1 MNKYQTIAIN
11 MNEIKFKNIDE
22 CKGFINALKLT
33 GQPVPDW
40 ATKQLEEFDK
50 QAKLKSGASDSKTP
64 IYDTLIA
71 NAPFQP
77 VDPNKLM
84 CIESTV
90 DQLLSDAPNAIE
102 PGLLLGRIQCGKTDT
117 FENII
122 GLAFDKGVDIA
133 IVLTKGTNPL
143 TEQTIKRMEKDYRFF
158 ARSNNLKQ
166 KATISIYDIMK
177 IYKQGLVQ
185 AVVDKEKTVIVC
197 KKQKK
202 NLEHLMELFK
212 YKCPYLR
219 QKKVLV
225 VDDEADFASR
235 NYRSSKN
242 NNSNL
247 QAAAADLAIISQ
259 QIDDFRLI
267 PLYCRYLQVTAT
279 PYCLY
284 LQPEGYINLVG
295 GKAMPFRPRFTSVVP
310 VHDKY
315 VGGKQY
321 FEESKV
327 PNSMYS
333 YLYHKIDEKCL
344 DVLGK
349 PDMRYVNNPTTS
361 KNIFGLTY
369 AIMSYLMATAIRR
382 IQRRE
387 QGYNYQSSALIHV
400 ELFKK
405 NHTWQEQVIERINKA
420 IGDFFVKGTT
430 NDTWIVMANILCMID
445 LKTSIQAGINEGK
458 IIVRIPDIQEVSDE
472 LKQMF
477 VSKDIRIQIVN
488 SNQDVK
494 SLLDAASGELR
505 LDAAANIFI
514 GGNILDRG
522 ITIKNMLCFFYGRNP
537 RNFQQDTVLQHA
549 RMYGARDLEDMAVT
563 RMHTTDRIYQV
574 LSRMNALDDQL
585 REWFLSGK
593 DTNDSN
599 AVFVGY
605 DANIKPCSP
614 QKIQASNAL
623 SLKGEKRILPVGFW
637 TGSATST
644 KKTMDEIDNLI
655 LTSKNYSKKDKDG
668 FFMMDKD
675 EVANIIKK
683 IRTTYKY
690 DAKYNNKERTNDIEE
705 LLCALE
711 YCCDQSRGKI
721 YALHRTNRNMSRIR
735 QNGGFVDAPDDGN
748 KDLAP
753 ARIIS
758 KDIPVVMF
766 IRQNGK
772 KELNQYGDNIGW
784 NDAPFY
790 WPVLLTQKELTP
802 VMYTI
807 EQI

>member
-1 MNKYQTIAIN
+1 MTLAEIETTITTLRN
-11 MNEIKFKNIDE
+11 M
-22 CKGFINALKLT
+22 GY
-33 GQPVPDW
+33 
-40 ATKQLEEFDK
+40 
-50 QAKLKSGASDSKTP
+50 SDSDQVLKDALAKRDALLAQANCTNTP

-71 NAPFQP
+71 NAPFKP
-77 VDPNKLM
+77 VDPNKIK

-90 DQLLSDAPNAIE
+90 EQLLANVPNAIE

-122 GLAFDKGVDIA
+122 GLAFDKGIDIA

-177 IYKQGLVQ
+177 IHKQGLVQ

-202 NLEHLMELFK
+202 NLEHLMDLFK
-212 YKCPYLR
+212 YKCPFLR

-235 NYRSSKN
+235 NYRSAK
-242 NNSNL
+242 NSNVNL
-247 QAAAADLAIISQ
+247 QGASADLAIISQ

-267 PLYCRYLQVTAT
+267 PIYCRYLQVTAT

-295 GKAMPFRPRFTSVVP
+295 GKAMPFRPRFTTLVP

-315 VGGKQY
+315 IGGKQY
-321 FEESKV
+321 FEDSQV
-327 PNSMYS
+327 ANSMYS
-333 YLYHKIDEKCL
+333 YLYHRIDDKCL
-344 DVLGK
+344 EVLGK
-349 PDMRYVNNPTTS
+349 PDMRYVNNPSTS

-387 QGYNYQSSALIHV
+387 EGFNYQSSALIHV

-405 NHTWQEQVIERINKA
+405 NHDWQKQVVDRIVKA
-420 IGDFFVKGTT
+420 IDDFFVNDQT
-430 NDTWIVMANILCMID
+430 NDPWISVASILCCID
-445 LKTSIQAGINEGK
+445 LNLSIKAGIKEKK
-458 IIVRIPDIQEVSDE
+458 IKVSVPDYKEVGEE
-472 LKQMF
+472 LKKMF
-477 VSKDIRIQIVN
+477 IAKDFRIQIVN

-522 ITIKNMLCFFYGRNP
+522 ITIRNMLCFFYGRNP
-537 RNFQQDTVLQHA
+537 KNFQQDTVLQHA

-563 RMHTTDRIYQV
+563 RMHTSARIYQT
-574 LSRMNALDDQL
+574 LSRINALDNQL
-585 REWFLSGK
+585 REWFIAGNAN
-593 DTNDSN
+593 NDSN
-599 AVFVGY
+599 AIFVGY
-605 DANIKPCSP
+605 DSNIRPCSP

-623 SLKGEKRILPVGFW
+623 SLRGEKRILPIGFW
-637 TGSATST
+637 TGSASST

-655 LTSKNYSKKDKDG
+655 TSSKNYAKKDKDG
-668 FFMMDKD
+668 FFMMEKE
-675 EVANIIKK
+675 EVTNIIKK

-690 DAKYNNKERTNDIEE
+690 DAKYLNKERVKDMDEF
-705 LLCALE
+705 LCALE
-711 YCCDQSRGKI
+711 YCCSQSKGKI
-721 YALHRTNRNMSRIR
+721 YALHRTNRNMTRIR
-735 QNGGFVDAPDDGN
+735 QNGGFIDSPDDG
-748 KDLAP
+748 KIDLAP
-753 ARIIS
+753 ARIIA

-772 KELNQYGDNIGW
+772 KEINQYGDNIGW

-807 EQI
+807 EQS

>member
-1 MNKYQTIAIN
+1 MK
-11 MNEIKFKNIDE
+11 EIVFNNIDE
-22 CKGFINALKLT
+22 CKGFINALTMT
-33 GQPVPDW
+33 GQSIPDW
-40 ATKQLEEFDK
+40 AKKQLEEFEK
-50 QAKLKSGASDSKTP
+50 QAKIKNCTSDSTTP

-71 NAPFQP
+71 NAPFKP
-77 VDPNKLM
+77 VDPEKM
-84 CIESTV
+84 KCIETTV
-90 DQLLSDAPNAIE
+90 EKLLSDEPNAIE

-122 GLAFDKGVDIA
+122 GLAFDKGIDIA
-133 IVLTKGTNPL
+133 IVFTKGTTSL

-158 ARSNNLKQ
+158 TRSNNLKQ
-166 KATISIYDIMK
+166 KATISIFDIMK
-177 IYKQGLVQ
+177 IYRQGLIK
-185 AVVDKEKTVIVC
+185 ATVDKEKTVIVC

-219 QKKVLV
+219 EKKVLV

-235 NYRSSKN
+235 NYRNSKN
-242 NNSNL
+242 NNINL
-247 QAAAADLAIISQ
+247 KGADAELAKISQ
-259 QIDDFRLI
+259 QIDDFRLVPI
-267 PLYCRYLQVTAT
+267 YCRYLQVTAT

-310 VHDKY
+310 IHDRY
-315 VGGKQY
+315 IGGKQY

-327 PNSMYS
+327 PESMYS

-349 PDMRYVNNPTTS
+349 PDLRYVNNSTTS
-361 KNIFGLTY
+361 KNIYGLTY
-369 AIMSYLMATAIRR
+369 ALMSYLMATAIRR

-387 QGYNYQSSALIHV
+387 ESFNYQSSALIHV

-405 NHTWQEQVIERINKA
+405 NHNWQQLVIERVKKA
-420 IGDFFVKGTT
+420 IGDFFISGQT
-430 NDTWIVMANILCMID
+430 NDTWILTAGVHCYTD
-445 LKTSIQAGINEGK
+445 LRLSITAGIKEGK
-458 IIVRIPDIQEVSDE
+458 INVRMPDEKEIYKE
-472 LKQMF
+472 LKDMF
-477 VSKDIRIQIVN
+477 IANDIRIQIVN
-488 SNQDVK
+488 SDQDVK

-522 ITIKNMLCFFYGRNP
+522 ITIRNMLCFFYGRNP

-563 RMHTTDRIYQV
+563 RMHTTERIYQI

-585 REWFLSGK
+585 REWFISGK
-593 DTNDSN
+593 DINDSN

-605 DANIKPCSP
+605 DSNIRPCAP

-623 SLKGEKRILPVGFW
+623 SLKGGKRILPIGFW

-644 KKTMDEIDNLI
+644 KKTMEKIDNLI
-655 LTSKNYSKKDKDG
+655 TSSKNYKKKDKDG
-668 FFMMDKD
+668 FFMMEKD
-675 EVANIIKK
+675 EVANIIKEIK
-683 IRTTYKY
+683 TTYKY
-690 DAKYNNKERTNDIEE
+690 DAKYSNKERAKDLDE

-711 YCCDQSRGKI
+711 YCCDQSHGEV
-721 YALHRTNRNMSRIR
+721 YALHRTNRNMTRIR
-735 QNGGFVDAPDDGN
+735 QNGGFIDSPDDG
-748 KDLAP
+748 KTDLAP
-753 ARIIS
+753 ARVIAQT
-758 KDIPVVMF
+758 IPVMMF
-766 IRQNGK
+766 LRQNGE
-772 KELNQYGDNIGW
+772 KELNQYNENIGW

-802 VMYTI
+802 AMYTI
-807 EQI
+807 EQS

>member
-1 MNKYQTIAIN
+1 MK
-11 MNEIKFKNIDE
+11 EIKFNNIDE
-22 CKGFINALKLT
+22 CKGFINALTMT
-33 GQPVPDW
+33 GQSVPDW
-40 ATKQLEEFDK
+40 AKKQLEEFEK
-50 QAKLKSGASDSKTP
+50 QAKLKNGTADSKTP

-71 NAPFQP
+71 NAPFKP
-77 VDPNKLM
+77 VDPNKIK

-90 DQLLSDAPNAIE
+90 EQLLANVPNAIE

-122 GLAFDKGVDIA
+122 GLAFDKGIDIA

-177 IYKQGLVQ
+177 IHKQGLVQ

-202 NLEHLMELFK
+202 NLEHLMDLFK
-212 YKCPYLR
+212 YKCPFLR

-235 NYRSSKN
+235 NYRSSRN
-242 NNSNL
+242 NNINL
-247 QAAAADLAIISQ
+247 QTAAADLAIISQ

-267 PLYCRYLQVTAT
+267 PIYCRYLQVTAT

-295 GKAMPFRPRFTSVVP
+295 GKAMPFRPRFTTLVP

-321 FEESKV
+321 FEDSQV
-327 PNSMYS
+327 ANSMYS
-333 YLYHKIDEKCL
+333 YLYHRIDDKCL
-344 DVLGK
+344 EVLGK
-349 PDMRYVNNPTTS
+349 PDMRYVNNPSTS

-387 QGYNYQSSALIHV
+387 EGYNYQSSALVHV

-405 NHTWQEQVIERINKA
+405 NHDWQEKIVKRIMDAIEE
-420 IGDFFVKGTT
+420 FFIKGNT
-430 NDTWIVMANILCMID
+430 NDIWIAMANVVCMID
-445 LKTSIQAGINEGK
+445 LTSSIKAGIKEGK
-458 IIVRIPDIQEVSDE
+458 IKVRIPAINEVGDE
-472 LKQMF
+472 LKKMF
-477 VSKDIRIQIVN
+477 IAKDIRIQIVN

-563 RMHTTDRIYQV
+563 RMHTTARIYQT
-574 LSRMNALDDQL
+574 LSRINALDNQL
-585 REWFLSGK
+585 REWFIAGYA
-593 DTNDSN
+593 NNESN
-599 AVFVGY
+599 AIFVGY
-605 DANIKPCSP
+605 DSNIKPCSP

-623 SLKGEKRILPVGFW
+623 SLRGEKRILPLGFW

-644 KKTMDEIDNLI
+644 KKTMGEIDNLI
-655 LTSKNYSKKDKDG
+655 TSSKNYAKKDKDG
-668 FFMMDKD
+668 FFMMEKE
-675 EVANIIKK
+675 EVTNIIKK
-683 IRTTYKY
+683 IRMTYKY
-690 DAKYNNKERTNDIEE
+690 DAKYLNKERVKDMDEF
-705 LLCALE
+705 LCALE
-711 YCCDQSRGKI
+711 YCCNQSKGKI
-721 YALHRTNRNMSRIR
+721 YALHRTNRNMTRIR
-735 QNGGFVDAPDDGN
+735 QNGSFVDAPDDG
-748 KDLAP
+748 KLDLAP
-753 ARIIS
+753 ARIIA

-766 IRQNGK
+766 LRQNGK
-772 KELNQYGDNIGW
+772 KELNQYNDNIGW

-807 EQI
+807 EQS